1 MPKTLQTI
9 PPPPLLKILESGED
23 DSSKDKPVFTGPFSC
38 GAKTKIEAAL
48 IENGG
53 CSMVQNMRLM
63 RPGAMQRLGQAVLHT
78 QPDGSNQVV
87 STYHFKKSNGSEEHF
102 FAQMSDGDVLS
113 ATSIPPT
120 VTTGVF
126 GSEVFSGSSG
136 QGPASW
142 STHKDMLL
150 YSNGGA
156 DQHQIYAGDANE
168 LDEFV
173 YCSDSSPALVTKGVS
188 YINEVKSTNT
198 SDVVT
203 LDLWASGTD
212 TGYFIRSSIPANK
225 LTLALSA
232 INSAAAVS
240 RISYWNGAWTAVS
253 GFSDLTSVG
262 GKTLARDQDMT
273 WTLPSD
279 QEPFFL
285 YGEYGYWIYWD
296 LSSGGLDATVQL
308 NTVTFGADW
317 QNVRNV
323 WDNEDLLPNDALVT
337 VWANRAS
344 HAPRNGGP
352 ITYTCDPSSVVI
364 SDVADYG
371 LIGDQELVPP
381 TGYYLGFIVYFSSK
395 TLLRGYSISLDD
407 KAIGWKKGIKLYT
420 ASVWANGAWYAGGKV
435 YEDGRADQSGWT
447 IFNNSLT
454 PELSAKF
461 DATEKLYWYKFSF
474 EAVATTS
481 SDVSTAE
488 EIVWPDETLVINLIP
503 RYDIDDIGTNGLI
516 STSWKDRAVYV
527 FAEDPYKLHV
537 SSSKNPFYLNGNDYS
552 KLAAGDGRRNRI
564 KCVLPYYNELAV
576 FQEELGTDG
585 GCITLF
591 TGDSPG
597 TYSKSVISHEIGTFN
612 SKSAVVVDTVS
623 GKKMYFISNRGIYE
637 SNGNGVVRISEDIQ
651 NYFDAA
657 DSNSLRR
664 GYEDEHWIA
673 FDPRYDII
681 RGGMVCGDSATVPNI
696 FLVYDI
702 AKEVWG
708 FDVLGQPLSCIT
720 QADAGSGDADVLS
733 TGGGV
738 DDGTVYLLNSGD
750 NDVSTAIDAY
760 VTKELNLG
768 GLWFSV
774 DKKFIL
780 RMKAQ
785 TAGSVVITPYTNG
798 AAESSITK
806 SMKAEKSGETLRRH
820 RIPLSHK
827 TSHLS
832 LKFRNNTASESLY
845 LLDSY
850 IPCKIYENK

>member
-1 MPKTLQTI
+1 MTKTLQTI

-23 DSSKDKPVFTGPFSC
+23 DSGKDKPVFTGPFSC

-87 STYHFKKSNGSEEHF
+87 STYHFKKSDGSEEYF

-113 ATSIPPT
+113 ATNIPPT

-198 SDVVT
+198 SDTVT

-225 LTLALSA
+225 LTFALSA

-240 RISYWNGAWTAVS
+240 RIRYWNGAWTPVS

-273 WTLPSD
+273 WTAPSD
-279 QEPFFL
+279 EEPFFL

-296 LSSGGLDATVQL
+296 LSSGALDATVRL

-317 QNVRNV
+317 QGVRNV
-323 WDNEDLLPNDALVT
+323 WDNEDLLPNDVVIVAYD
-337 VWANRAS
+337 
-344 HAPRNGGP
+344 PFGGGDADV
-352 ITYTCDPSSVVI
+352 TYTCDPSAVVI
-364 SDVADYG
+364 SDVASIG
-371 LIGDQELVPP
+371 LIDHGPIDPE
-381 TGYYLGFIVYFSSK
+381 YHLGFKVSFSSK
-395 TLLRGYSISLDD
+395 VPLRGYSISLDE
-407 KAIGWKKGIKLYT
+407 KAMGWKLGIDESTSYT
-420 ASVWANGAWYAGGKV
+420 YSSVWVNGAWNKGGKV
-435 YEDGRADQSGWT
+435 YEGGGADESGWT
-447 IFNNSLT
+447 VYDNTLS
-454 PELSAKF
+454 PELAAKY
-461 DATEKLYWYKFSF
+461 DSKDKLYWYRLQFM
-474 EAVATTS
+474 VQDY
-481 SDVSTAE
+481 SDDDSANIP
-488 EIVWPDETLVINLIP
+488 IVWPDETLVINLIP
-503 RYDIDDIGTNGLI
+503 RYDIADIGTNGLI

-527 FAEDPYKLHV
+527 FAESPYKLHV
-537 SSSKNPFYLNGNDYS
+537 SSSKNPFYLNGEDYS
-552 KLAAGDGRRNRI
+552 ELAAGDGRRNRI
-564 KCVLPYYNELAV
+564 KCVKQFFNELMV

-591 TGDSPG
+591 TGDSPE
-597 TYSKSVISHEIGTFN
+597 TYSKSMISSEIGTFN

-623 GKKMYFISNRGIYE
+623 GKKVYFISNRGIYE

-664 GYEDEHWIA
+664 GYEDEHWIG

-681 RGGMVCGDSATVPNI
+681 RVGMVCGDSATVPNI

-702 AKEVWG
+702 AKEAWG

-827 TSHLS
+827 TSRLS